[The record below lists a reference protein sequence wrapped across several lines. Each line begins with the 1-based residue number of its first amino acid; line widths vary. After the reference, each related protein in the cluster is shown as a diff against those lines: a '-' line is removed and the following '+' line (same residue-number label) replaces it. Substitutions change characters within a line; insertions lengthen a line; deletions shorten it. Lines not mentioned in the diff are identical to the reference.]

1 MEELYKEADQEDQE
15 DKERR
20 PSVTTFFSFTGT
32 EVYTEVDEEA
42 GANRSV

>member
-1 MEELYKEADQEDQE
+1 MEELYKEADQE

-32 EVYTEVDEEA
+32 EVYTEGDEEA

>member
-1 MEELYKEADQEDQE
+1 MEELYKEADLEDK

-32 EVYTEVDEEA
+32 EVYTEGDEEA

>member
-1 MEELYKEADQEDQE
+1 MEELYKEDDQDGKE